1 MTKMTAAGIEPPKKK
16 RGRPRKAAAP
26 KEDASEKSLESC
38 GSDVTVPKS
47 CSVGIRKDI
56 RGEPES
62 AKDPLEFLLMK
73 RIVGQTITA
82 GEWIVGLGE
91 EDRRCALRQTEENP
105 EPRDDDLGPT
115 PRDAGMVGLG
125 PEADRVFPHPCG

>member
-1 MTKMTAAGIEPPKKK
+1 MWCQLFRA
-16 RGRPRKAAAP
+16 
-26 KEDASEKSLESC
+26 
-38 GSDVTVPKS
+38 
-47 CSVGIRKDI
+47 GIRKDI